1 MIELQSMDYEFLDEI
16 AFHIENGENL
26 ERALFHIE
34 NIPLEITIR
43 LQLGEELID
52 VLSSLEFSNPSILNL
67 FASLSFADSSEVL
80 ENVKITSKLMRMREE
95 TLREKENTIKIHQ
108 RRLGIIRFVTMIT
121 IAIMGG
127 FSPLFTNL
135 YAFINT
141 GEFLSSFSIVSALS
155 ISFLLINL
163 LNNYFLLKMG
173 NESKLVIRL
182 VVVIMI
188 HIIIVIIVRISFS
201 NFSIFN

>member
-182 VVVIMI
+182 VVVIII